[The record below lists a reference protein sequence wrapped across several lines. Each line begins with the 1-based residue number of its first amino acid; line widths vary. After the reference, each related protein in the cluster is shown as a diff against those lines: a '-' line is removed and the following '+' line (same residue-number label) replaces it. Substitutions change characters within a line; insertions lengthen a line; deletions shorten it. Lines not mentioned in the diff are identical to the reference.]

1 MWSPAPLT
9 NRSWIK
15 SSMDCQEI
23 DKEYQVLGL
32 AGSGSTGL
40 VYRAKHR
47 LSGEDVAIKEY
58 PGGET
63 PFSRILQELSFL
75 FSTRHPNLVTCL
87 NLIYGGYRRS
97 YLVMEYARNGSLRDF
112 LNREKQVSSQE
123 ALAAVEQVLEGLAH
137 LHAEGVIH
145 CDLKPENVLLFPR
158 EEDSELVKLS
168 DQILKITDFDVSVRA
183 GKGDTTKSQGSPMYM
198 APEQFYD
205 KVTPSSDLYSV
216 GAILFELV
224 TGHFL
229 FEGDTSHLFSQHL
242 NVEPDFDLIQDEKI
256 REFCQALLKKDPY
269 QRPEDAEAALVL
281 LRCLVKDKPIAP
293 SCKRWE
299 WFELDYVRNPTKKT
313 LLRLPVPG
321 ATRCFPLASGDF
333 LLAHRNGTDLLSGSQ
348 SRLSPNRLLEPALS
362 VSSPQPDGSVYVAC
376 PSWVGHL
383 SSEGRW
389 TPLFRPLSRIRA
401 LDYCPRSRTLLLAD
415 CKNVKLTTT
424 FGDLVVSLP
433 LGNYFLDPAVALW
446 EEGFL
451 ATSGPSQPSL
461 LLCHTGSAE
470 TSHRR
475 IPLPAPALCC
485 TMTAQGPIVATF
497 ATSQGE
503 EPALIRLKKND
514 EWEVMKTLE
523 PGLLG
528 ARFQGDL
535 LIQRYEDRIVTSSLE
550 GEHEVC
556 HSTRGTPL
564 DAAWNYQ
571 SRQLIA
577 ILQSQRFTE
586 VVVTSEGSVDN
597 TERRAS

>member
-1 MWSPAPLT
+1 
-9 NRSWIK
+9 
-15 SSMDCQEI
+15 MDCQEI

-281 LRCLVKDKPIAP
+281 LRCLVKDCTFLQKVGMVRAGLCEKPNQENSP
-293 SCKRWE
+293 
-299 WFELDYVRNPTKKT
+299 
-313 LLRLPVPG
+313 
-321 ATRCFPLASGDF
+321 PLAGSRGDTLF
-333 LLAHRNGTDLLSGSQ
+333 SPCLGRLLA
-348 SRLSPNRLLEPALS
+348 
-362 VSSPQPDGSVYVAC
+362 
-376 PSWVGHL
+376 
-383 SSEGRW
+383 
-389 TPLFRPLSRIRA
+389 
-401 LDYCPRSRTLLLAD
+401 
-415 CKNVKLTTT
+415 
-424 FGDLVVSLP
+424 
-433 LGNYFLDPAVALW
+433 
-446 EEGFL
+446 
-451 ATSGPSQPSL
+451 GPSQRNRP
-461 LLCHTGSAE
+461 AE
-470 TSHRR
+470 RLP
-475 IPLPAPALCC
+475 IPTQPKPAPRTRSLGVLAATGRKCLRRLPQLGGPPFIRRS
-485 TMTAQGPIVATF
+485 MDTAFP
-497 ATSQGE
+497 TSFE
-503 EPALIRLKKND
+503 N
-514 EWEVMKTLE
+514 TSS
-523 PGLLG
+523 GLLPPE
-528 ARFQGDL
+528 QN
-535 LIQRYEDRIVTSSLE
+535 TSP
-550 GEHEVC
+550 
-556 HSTRGTPL
+556 R
-564 DAAWNYQ
+564 
-571 SRQLIA
+571 R
-577 ILQSQRFTE
+577 LQKR
-586 VVVTSEGSVDN
+586 
-597 TERRAS
+597 